1 MPKIVVDFSQNKI
14 RFLNTSPKFSFPKNP
29 PNLRWKKAKYVPQK
43 HKNGKI
49 FLLKRFCQV
58 VADSLKKHFPNVPVL
73 PSIGNHES
81 FPVNMFPVASVPGEF
96 PQISRGLSDIK
107 YDVPVCHSCHKMIIR
122 QANLLGPVHILKPY
136 TFQSEFRTLSSYKR
150 LLSKDDSILAEGPR
164 PYSDLTSTRV

>member
-1 MPKIVVDFSQNKI
+1 MAKIVVDFSQKKI
-14 RFLNTSPKFSFPKNP
+14 TFLDTSPKFSFPKKSP
-29 PNLRWKKAKYVPQK
+29 QSWMRKKCKRCSPKAKNYK
-43 HKNGKI
+43 SI

-107 YDVPVCHSCHKMIIR
+107 YDVPVCHSCRKMIIQ
-122 QANLLGPVHILKPY
+122 QANLLH
-136 TFQSEFRTLSSYKR
+136 LSF
-150 LLSKDDSILAEGPR
+150 
-164 PYSDLTSTRV
+164 